1 PGFTE
6 SNACYEC
13 KALFSISK
21 FRHHCRHCGRSFCG
35 DHSSETRS
43 ILKYGFASPVRV
55 CDACACVIDRE
66 SRMDRQR
73 WKRERLEDYMHN
85 SVIPY
90 FEVAEDR
97 GVDKAYRL
105 GLGTL
110 HVVRNMGMALTYPAL
125 VAAEALEIL
134 RKYGLVGLAGI
145 LLRNDFME
153 AVEALK
159 QITSM
164 DERYPLSIR
173 QLTACIYY
181 KLAIER
187 GLRGCDPDGE
197 LRAHVACPDSRWRQ
211 ISGPKTAT
219 SSAGA
224 YVSAQEEADRH
235 SARLCKQVDD
245 VVLNEFIQY
254 ASIALLISYEENS
267 VECQRLAELQGYQT
281 LISDP
286 SSEPERPAYA
296 VFVCNGNPT
305 AESSSGHAHP
315 QRKREAILAIRGTHT
330 IQDVVTDLRAVPIV
344 FPPNKDEIDVGW
356 HAPVADVEYAC
367 RGPAR
372 AALNILTEVGPTLVK
387 LAQEGH
393 EIRIVGHSLGG
404 AVSSLLALLLKD
416 FIPSV
421 KALAFSPPCFLSA
434 GLAEKMEPL
443 VHSCVLHDDIIC
455 RVSPESIRLLMK
467 ELIVFRDKVFK
478 FVEQDWY
485 DAIKRAGSIWTP
497 RWRDSRSYIP
507 TTSQSKYTAP
517 MQKTKYTSRA
527 PATNNMIHGG
537 IGTVVVGEDDMVLV
551 RQGKA
556 VSQGNAEKQRVQ
568 LNALDFISDITTS
581 QAPAESRRGTAP
593 AGGVDSDDEEDDIFF
608 NEHGDSDRAVI
619 IGDTV
624 VAKLHV
630 PGRVFHIYSHRGV
643 YRISEVPKTFPS
655 LNRIEIQ
662 GDIFND
668 HRSSSVY
675 DALLEVRSVRAAKCT
690 PPPWTPFDASA
701 ICQCCK
707 SSFTWH
713 TTCQGDAQELRERYN
728 CVCCGKLVCG
738 PCSSHAL
745 PIPRLGLTSPT
756 RVCDSC
762 FH

>member
-1 PGFTE
+1 
-6 SNACYEC
+6 
-13 KALFSISK
+13 
-21 FRHHCRHCGRSFCG
+21 
-35 DHSSETRS
+35 
-43 ILKYGFASPVRV
+43 
-55 CDACACVIDRE
+55 
-66 SRMDRQR
+66 
-73 WKRERLEDYMHN
+73 
-85 SVIPY
+85 
-90 FEVAEDR
+90 
-97 GVDKAYRL
+97 
-105 GLGTL
+105 
-110 HVVRNMGMALTYPAL
+110 MGMALTYPAL

-344 FPPNKDEIDVGW
+344 FPPNKDEIDGIMNGSVWVHRSGREPGRPQAGGSAPPAPEDSPRTAAMKVYAEEVYITEEVGW

-568 LNALDFISDITTS
+568 LNALDFISDITS
-581 QAPAESRRGTAP
+581 QAPVESRRGTAP

-662 GDIFND
+662 VFAVCVLLNSVVVYFLYMQGDIFND

-675 DALLEVRSVRAAKCT
+675 DALLEVRI
-690 PPPWTPFDASA
+690 D
-701 ICQCCK
+701 
-707 SSFTWH
+707 
-713 TTCQGDAQELRERYN
+713 
-728 CVCCGKLVCG
+728 
-738 PCSSHAL
+738 CSL
-745 PIPRLGLTSPT
+745 DGILCRNY
-756 RVCDSC
+756 
-762 FH
+762 